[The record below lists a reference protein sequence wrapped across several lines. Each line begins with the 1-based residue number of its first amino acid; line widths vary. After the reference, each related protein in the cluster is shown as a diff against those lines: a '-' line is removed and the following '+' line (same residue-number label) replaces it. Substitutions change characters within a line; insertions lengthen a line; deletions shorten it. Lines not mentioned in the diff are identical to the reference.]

1 MVAPADDR
9 QALLTALT
17 TEHYGLQGS
26 RTSVVSEI
34 AGRSALYLTSLSSSL
49 IALGFI
55 GQVSRTGSAFRLF
68 ALTVIPV
75 LFFLGLVTYFRV
87 LQRSLEDLFYARA
100 INRIRRYYLQLA
112 GEDAH
117 YFLLSGNDD
126 AAGVFA
132 NMAVW
137 SPGLQTFLSS
147 SASMVGVVNAVVG
160 GAGVGLLLSVATGF
174 SLAVAAAGGGAFTV
188 AVSIVL
194 VDYERRAFKGAF
206 ARLEPQFPSP

>member
-1 MVAPADDR
+1 MAAAAEHR

-17 TEHYGLQGS
+17 TEHYALQGS

-34 AGRSALYLTSLSSSL
+34 SGRSALYLTSLSSGL

-55 GQVSRTGSAFRLF
+55 GQVSRTGTAFRLF
-68 ALTVIPV
+68 ALTVTPV

-100 INRIRRYYLQLA
+100 INRIRQYYLRLA
-112 GEDAH
+112 GEDAR
-117 YFLLSGNDD
+117 YFLLSGSDD
-126 AAGVFA
+126 VAGVFA

-137 SPGLQTFLSS
+137 APGLQTFLSS
-147 SASMVGVVNAVVG
+147 SASMIAVVNAVVG
-160 GAGVGLLLSVATGF
+160 GTGVGLLLSLAAGF
-174 SLAVAAAGGGAFTV
+174 SIAVAAAGGGAFTV
-188 AVSIVL
+188 AVGIVL
-194 VDYERRAFKGAF
+194 VGYERRAFSSAF